1 MFINFNI
8 QLFADGKV
16 TIETDLD
23 KKGFESGLNK
33 MQSIAKTGFN
43 AIATSVGVVATAM
56 TALLGYGVKYNSEIE
71 QLKTS
76 FEVMTGSADKAS
88 EVIEKLKEVGA
99 KTPYELK
106 GLAQTT
112 QTLMQYGLSADEAY
126 EATLNFGDIAQGS
139 AEKMQSIALAYG
151 QMSSAGKVNM
161 QDIKQMINA
170 GFNPLQAIAEMT
182 GETMQEVTARYEENA
197 ISVEEVT
204 EAMRFASS
212 EGGKFYQSMEKQ
224 SKTLSGQISTL
235 QDNFSSLAGTL
246 SKGLSE
252 TISGEVLPTINDLL
266 TNLESAFTEGGISGL
281 ADALGEGLA
290 NIVTAL
296 TEEEPKFIEIA
307 ILIIQNLITGIQ
319 NNLPTIVNGTIL
331 IVETLITALIEMAP
345 ELLTMGMELIL
356 QLALGLAEAAPD
368 LVPQIVH
375 AIILMMDT
383 FNEHFDDFLLA
394 GVQLIMGLIEGLIK
408 SIPDILKNLPT
419 ILIAILNFFTAK
431 KLVSAGLTL
440 LKGLGTGL
448 TNGVPEL
455 IKKIPSMIT
464 KIINSFKTN
473 GLGAFKDIGR
483 NLIEGLWNG
492 ISGSFNWIKSK
503 ISGWVGNVLD
513 FIKKMFGIHS
523 PSTVMRDE
531 VGKYLA
537 QGLGVGF
544 DKELDSVYND
554 MQRAIDLE
562 TGKMTANVQTSGT
575 YQMAMAGMPTFNLVD
590 NANNTTQLVVNG
602 KVLAEVVNT
611 ENRNREVA
619 TS

>member
-1 MFINFNI
+1 MEIMKLNI
-8 QLFADGKV
+8 QMFADGNV
-16 TIETDLD
+16 VIDTDLNN
-23 KKGFESGLNK
+23 KGFKSGLDK
-33 MQSIAKTGFN
+33 MQSIAKTGFK
-43 AIATSVGVVATAM
+43 AIATSVGVASTAI
-56 TALLGYGVKYNSEIE
+56 AGSLGYGIKYNAEIE

-76 FEVMTGSADKAS
+76 FEVMTGSANKAS

-161 QDIKQMINA
+161 QDIRQMINA

-204 EAMRFASS
+204 EAMKFASS

-235 QDNFSSLAGTL
+235 QDNFASLAGTL
-246 SKGLSE
+246 STELSQS
-252 TISGEVLPTINDLL
+252 ISGDVLPAINDML
-266 TNLESAFTEGGISGL
+266 TSLETAFNEGGIGEL
-281 ADALGEGLA
+281 AESLGEGLA
-290 NIVTAL
+290 NIIGAL
-296 TEEEPKFIEIA
+296 TQEIPKFIEVAMLIVQNFIMTFINMLPQILQTGIT
-307 ILIIQNLITGIQ
+307 ILIELIKGIAQ
-319 NNLPTIVNGTIL
+319 SLPELIPTIVDAVML
-331 IVETLITALIEMAP
+331 IVETLIDNIDLIIDA
-345 ELLTMGMELIL
+345 GIELII
-356 QLALGLAEAAPD
+356 GLAD
-368 LVPQIVH
+368 
-375 AIILMMDT
+375 
-383 FNEHFDDFLLA
+383 
-394 GVQLIMGLIEGLIK
+394 GLIEALPRLIEKAPEIIQKLVDALIK
-408 SIPDILKNLPT
+408 NFPKIVKAGGELIGK
-419 ILIAILNFFTAK
+419 LIAGLSGSLY
-431 KLVSAGLTL
+431 KLLEVAPKLISTL
-440 LKGLGTGL
+440 
-448 TNGVPEL
+448 V
-455 IKKIPSMIT
+455 
-464 KIINSFKTN
+464 
-473 GLGAFKDIGR
+473 
-483 NLIEGLWNG
+483 NG
-492 ISGSFNWIKSK
+492 ISNMYYEIKNTGKYLVEGLYNGILSKANWLYNQVRSFAKNIVGNIKSA
-503 ISGWVGNVLD
+503 L
-513 FIKKMFGIHS
+513 GIHS

-554 MQRAIDLE
+554 MQRAIDIE
-562 TGKMTANVQTSGT
+562 TSKMSANVQTSGT
-575 YQMAMAGMPTFNLVD
+575 YQMAMAGTPTFNLVD
-590 NANNTTQLVVNG
+590 NASNTTQLVVNG

>member
-1 MFINFNI
+1 MEIMKLNI
-8 QLFADGKV
+8 QMFADGKV
-16 TIETDLD
+16 VIDTDLND
-23 KKGFESGLNK
+23 NGFKNGLNK
-33 MQSIAKTGFN
+33 MQSISKTGFKT
-43 AIATSVGVVATAM
+43 IATSVGVASTAI
-56 TALLGYGVKYNSEIE
+56 AGLLGYGVKYNAEIE

-76 FEVMTGSADKAS
+76 FEVMTGSANKAS

-99 KTPYELK
+99 KTPYDLK

-161 QDIKQMINA
+161 QDIRQMINA

-204 EAMRFASS
+204 EAMKFASS

-235 QDNFSSLAGTL
+235 QDNFASLAGTL
-246 SKGLSE
+246 STELSQS
-252 TISGEVLPTINDLL
+252 ISGDVLPAINDML
-266 TNLESAFTEGGISGL
+266 TNLETAFNEGGIGEL
-281 ADALGEGLA
+281 AESLGEGLA
-290 NIVTAL
+290 NIIGAL
-296 TEEEPKFIEIA
+296 TQEIPKFIEVAMLIVQNFIMTFINMLPQILQTGIT
-307 ILIIQNLITGIQ
+307 ILIELIKGIAQ
-319 NNLPTIVNGTIL
+319 SLPELIPTIVDAVML
-331 IVETLITALIEMAP
+331 IVETLIDNIDLIIDA
-345 ELLTMGMELIL
+345 GIQLII
-356 QLALGLAEAAPD
+356 GLAD
-368 LVPQIVH
+368 
-375 AIILMMDT
+375 
-383 FNEHFDDFLLA
+383 
-394 GVQLIMGLIEGLIK
+394 GLIEA
-408 SIPDILKNLPT
+408 LP
-419 ILIAILNFFTAK
+419 ILIDKVPVIIEKLINALVKNFPK
-431 KLVSAGLTL
+431 IVKSGGELIGKLV
-440 LKGLGTGL
+440 
-448 TNGVPEL
+448 
-455 IKKIPSMIT
+455 M
-464 KIINSFKTN
+464 
-473 GLGAFKDIGR
+473 
-483 NLIEGLWNG
+483 G
-492 ISGSFNWIKSK
+492 ISGAVWKLIEVAPLIIGNIVRGINNLRNQIADTGKYLVEGLYNGILSKANWLYNQVRSFAKNIISNIKSA
-503 ISGWVGNVLD
+503 L
-513 FIKKMFGIHS
+513 GIHS

-554 MQRAIDLE
+554 MQRAIDIE
-562 TGKMTANVQTSGT
+562 TSKMSANVQTSGT
-575 YQMAMAGMPTFNLVD
+575 YQMAMAGTPTFNLVD
-590 NANNTTQLVVNG
+590 NASNTTQLVVNG

>member
-1 MFINFNI
+1 MEIMKLNI
-8 QLFADGKV
+8 QMFADGKV
-16 TIETDLD
+16 VIDTDLNN
-23 KKGFESGLNK
+23 KGFKSGLDK
-33 MQSIAKTGFN
+33 MQSIAKTGFKT
-43 AIATSVGVVATAM
+43 IATSVGVASTAI
-56 TALLGYGVKYNSEIE
+56 AGSLGYGIKYNAEIE

-76 FEVMTGSADKAS
+76 FEVMTGSANKAS

-161 QDIKQMINA
+161 QDIRQMINA

-204 EAMRFASS
+204 EAMKFASS

-235 QDNFSSLAGTL
+235 QDNFASLTGTL
-246 SKGLSE
+246 STELSQS
-252 TISGEVLPTINDLL
+252 ISGDVLPAINDML
-266 TNLESAFTEGGISGL
+266 TSLETAFNEGGIGEL
-281 ADALGEGLA
+281 AESLGEGLA
-290 NIVTAL
+290 NIIGAL
-296 TEEEPKFIEIA
+296 TQEIPKFIEVAMLIVQNFIMTFINMLPQILQTGIT
-307 ILIIQNLITGIQ
+307 ILIELIKGISQ
-319 NNLPTIVNGTIL
+319 SLPELIPTIVDAVML
-331 IVETLITALIEMAP
+331 MVETLIDNIDLIIDA
-345 ELLTMGMELIL
+345 GIELII
-356 QLALGLAEAAPD
+356 GLAD
-368 LVPQIVH
+368 
-375 AIILMMDT
+375 
-383 FNEHFDDFLLA
+383 
-394 GVQLIMGLIEGLIK
+394 GLIEALPRLIEKAPEIIQKLVDALIK
-408 SIPDILKNLPT
+408 NSPKIVKAGGE
-419 ILIAILNFFTAK
+419 LIG
-431 KLVSAGLTL
+431 KLVMGIT
-440 LKGLGTGL
+440 GT
-448 TNGVPEL
+448 
-455 IKKIPSMIT
+455 IWK
-464 KIINSFKTN
+464 
-473 GLGAFKDIGR
+473 
-483 NLIEGLWNG
+483 LIEVAPLIIGNIVRGINNLRNQIADTGKYLVEGLYNG
-492 ISGSFNWIKSK
+492 ILSKANWLYNQVRSFAKNIVGNIKSA
-503 ISGWVGNVLD
+503 L
-513 FIKKMFGIHS
+513 GIHS

-537 QGLGVGF
+537 QGLSVGF

-554 MQRAIDLE
+554 MQRAIDIE
-562 TGKMTANVQTSGT
+562 TSKMSANVQTSGT
-575 YQMAMAGMPTFNLVD
+575 YQMAMAGTPTFNLVD
-590 NANNTTQLVVNG
+590 NASNTTQLVVNG

>member
-1 MFINFNI
+1 MEIMKLNI
-8 QLFADGKV
+8 QMFADGKV
-16 TIETDLD
+16 VIDTDLNNN
-23 KKGFESGLNK
+23 GFKSGLNK
-33 MQSIAKTGFN
+33 MQSIAKTGFK
-43 AIATSVGVVATAM
+43 AVATSVGVASTSIAG
-56 TALLGYGVKYNSEIE
+56 LLGYGIKYNAEIE

-76 FEVMTGSADKAS
+76 FEVMTGSANKAS

-161 QDIKQMINA
+161 QDIRQMINA

-204 EAMRFASS
+204 EAMKFASS

-235 QDNFSSLAGTL
+235 QDNFASLTGTL
-246 SKGLSE
+246 STELSQS
-252 TISGEVLPTINDLL
+252 ISGDVLPAINDML
-266 TNLESAFTEGGISGL
+266 TSLETAFNEGGIGEL
-281 ADALGEGLA
+281 AESLGEGLA
-290 NIVTAL
+290 NIIGAL
-296 TEEEPKFIEIA
+296 TQEIPKFIEVAMLIVQNFIMTFINMLPQILQTGIT
-307 ILIIQNLITGIQ
+307 ILIELIKGIAQ
-319 NNLPTIVNGTIL
+319 SLPELIPTIVDAVML
-331 IVETLITALIEMAP
+331 IVETLIDNIDLIIDA
-345 ELLTMGMELIL
+345 GIELII
-356 QLALGLAEAAPD
+356 GLED
-368 LVPQIVH
+368 
-375 AIILMMDT
+375 
-383 FNEHFDDFLLA
+383 
-394 GVQLIMGLIEGLIK
+394 GLIEALPRLIEKAPEIIQKLVDALIK
-408 SIPDILKNLPT
+408 NSPKIVKAGGE
-419 ILIAILNFFTAK
+419 LIG
-431 KLVSAGLTL
+431 KLVMGIT
-440 LKGLGTGL
+440 GT
-448 TNGVPEL
+448 
-455 IKKIPSMIT
+455 IWK
-464 KIINSFKTN
+464 
-473 GLGAFKDIGR
+473 
-483 NLIEGLWNG
+483 LIEVAPLIIGNIVRGINNLRNQIADTGKYLVEGLYNG
-492 ISGSFNWIKSK
+492 ILSKANWLYNQVRSFAKNIVGNIKSA
-503 ISGWVGNVLD
+503 L
-513 FIKKMFGIHS
+513 GIHS

-554 MQRAIDLE
+554 MQRAIDIE
-562 TGKMTANVQTSGT
+562 TSKMSANVQTSGT
-575 YQMAMAGMPTFNLVD
+575 YQMAMAGTPTFNLVD
-590 NANNTTQLVVNG
+590 NASNTTQLVVNG

>member
-1 MFINFNI
+1 MELLKLNI
-8 QLFADGKV
+8 QMFADGKV
-16 TIETDLD
+16 VIDTDLNNN
-23 KKGFESGLNK
+23 GFKSGLNK
-33 MQSIAKTGFN
+33 MQSIAKTGFK
-43 AIATSVGVVATAM
+43 AIATSVGVASTSIAG
-56 TALLGYGVKYNSEIE
+56 LLGYGIKYNAEIE

-76 FEVMTGSADKAS
+76 FEVMTGSANKAS

-161 QDIKQMINA
+161 QDIRQMINA

-204 EAMRFASS
+204 EAMKFASS

-235 QDNFSSLAGTL
+235 QDNFASLTGTL
-246 SKGLSE
+246 STELSQS
-252 TISGEVLPTINDLL
+252 ISGDVLPAINDML
-266 TNLESAFTEGGISGL
+266 TSLETAFNEGGIGEL
-281 ADALGEGLA
+281 AESLGEGLA
-290 NIVTAL
+290 NIIGAL
-296 TEEEPKFIEIA
+296 TQEIPKFIEVAMLIVQNFIMTFINMLPQILQTGIT
-307 ILIIQNLITGIQ
+307 ILIELIKGIAQ
-319 NNLPTIVNGTIL
+319 SLPELIPTIVDAVML
-331 IVETLITALIEMAP
+331 MVETLIDNIDLIIDA
-345 ELLTMGMELIL
+345 GIELII
-356 QLALGLAEAAPD
+356 GLAD
-368 LVPQIVH
+368 
-375 AIILMMDT
+375 
-383 FNEHFDDFLLA
+383 
-394 GVQLIMGLIEGLIK
+394 GLIEALPRLIEKAPEIIQKLVDALIK
-408 SIPDILKNLPT
+408 NFPKIVKAGGE
-419 ILIAILNFFTAK
+419 LIG
-431 KLVSAGLTL
+431 KLVMGIT
-440 LKGLGTGL
+440 GT
-448 TNGVPEL
+448 
-455 IKKIPSMIT
+455 IWK
-464 KIINSFKTN
+464 
-473 GLGAFKDIGR
+473 
-483 NLIEGLWNG
+483 LIEVAPLIIGNIVRGINNLRNQIADTGKYLVEGLYNG
-492 ISGSFNWIKSK
+492 ILSKANWLYNQVRSFAKNIVGNIKSA
-503 ISGWVGNVLD
+503 L
-513 FIKKMFGIHS
+513 GIHS

-554 MQRAIDLE
+554 MQRAIDIE
-562 TGKMTANVQTSGT
+562 TSKMSANVQTSGT
-575 YQMAMAGMPTFNLVD
+575 YQMAMAGTPTFNLVD
-590 NANNTTQLVVNG
+590 NASNTTQLVVNG